1 MGGRWAQKLVS
12 YFLAFEVHPERS
24 NDMKKKFS
32 LSERQLGY
40 AMIIPSLILI
50 GIVVLYPIAM
60 SFWNSMFDYRL
71 NTPEKSVRMLSS
83 QVDLERYATDYYYLQ
98 KNLEELNSDKSSQW
112 AELIEKNH
120 QKLLNESDIEKQYE
134 YVEKKVANFE
144 PIKEKDEKYASINED
159 TAEAYKADLK
169 SISGELKAI
178 EGEQSELAK
187 DTAALSAS
195 VSDSILKENFV
206 GLGNYSKYLSDARM
220 WKSLSN
226 TMIFTV
232 ITVFFELVIGL
243 AIALL
248 INRAFFGRGAVRA
261 VVLIPWAIPTAV
273 SAMMWMFLYDGQSG
287 IIAHLFEELHIIS
300 NAGDL
305 LSTGAGAM
313 ASVILTDI
321 WKTTP
326 YMALLLLAGLQT
338 IPKDVYE
345 AASVDGASKWYQFRR
360 ITLPLLKSSILVALL
375 FRTLDAFRVFDLI
388 FVLTG
393 GGPANSTEVITIYA
407 YKTLFAQQNFGEGS
421 VLSMIVFVSV
431 AIISLIYIKFIGS
444 DLFGDRINGKGEN

>member
-1 MGGRWAQKLVS
+1 
-12 YFLAFEVHPERS
+12 
-24 NDMKKKFS
+24 MKKKFS

-50 GIVVLYPIAM
+50 AIVVLYPIAM

-71 NTPEKSVRMLSS
+71 NNPTKSVRMLSS
-83 QVDLERYATDYYYLQ
+83 QVDLERYANDYYYLQ
-98 KNLEELNSDKSSQW
+98 KNLEELESDKSSQW

-120 QKLLNESDIEKQYE
+120 QKLLKESDIEKQYE

-144 PIKEKDEKYASINED
+144 PIKEKDEKYADINED
-159 TAEAYKADLK
+159 TANAYKADLK
-169 SISGELKAI
+169 SISGDLKAI
-178 EGEQSELAK
+178 DGEQSELAK
-187 DTAALSAS
+187 DTAALSSS

-248 INRAFFGRGAVRA
+248 INRAFFGRGFVRA

-287 IIAHLFEELHIIS
+287 IIAHFFEKLHIVS

-305 LSTGAGAM
+305 LSTGIGAM

-421 VLSMIVFVSV
+421 VLSIIVFVSV
-431 AIISLIYIKFIGS
+431 ALISLVYIKFIGS
-444 DLFGDRINGKGEN
+444 DLFGDRIKGKGEN

>member
-1 MGGRWAQKLVS
+1 
-12 YFLAFEVHPERS
+12 
-24 NDMKKKFS
+24 MKKKFS

-50 GIVVLYPIAM
+50 AIVVLYPIAM

-71 NTPEKSVRMLSS
+71 NNPEKSIRMLSS
-83 QVDLERYATDYYYLQ
+83 QIDLERYASDYYYLQ
-98 KNLEELNSDKSSQW
+98 KNLEELEIDQSSQW
-112 AELIEKNH
+112 ADTIEKNH
-120 QKLLNESDIEKQYE
+120 QNLLNESDIKKQYK
-134 YVEKKVANFE
+134 YVEEKVANFE
-144 PIKEKDEKYASINED
+144 PIKEKDEKYAPINDD
-159 TAEAYKADLK
+159 TAEAYKADLN
-169 SISGELKAI
+169 SISTELKAV
-178 EGEQSELAK
+178 EGDQAK
-187 DTAALSAS
+187 FAKETAALSES

-287 IIAHLFEELHIIS
+287 IIAHLFEKLHIVS

-305 LSTGAGAM
+305 LSTGVGAM

-444 DLFGDRINGKGEN
+444 DLFGDRIKGKGEN

>member
-1 MGGRWAQKLVS
+1 
-12 YFLAFEVHPERS
+12 
-24 NDMKKKFS
+24 MKKKFS

-50 GIVVLYPIAM
+50 AIVVLYPIAM

-71 NTPEKSVRMLSS
+71 NNPAKSVRMLSA
-83 QVDLERYATDYYYLQ
+83 QIDLERYANDYYFLQ
-98 KNLEELNSDKSSQW
+98 KNLDELKNDNSSQW
-112 AELIEKNH
+112 AQTIEKNH
-120 QKLLNESDIEKQYE
+120 TKLLEESDIKKKYE
-134 YVEKKVANFE
+134 YVEEKVANFE
-144 PIKEKDEKYASINED
+144 PIKEKDEKYAKIDKN
-159 TAEAYKADLK
+159 TAEAYQTDLASISSELK
-169 SISGELKAI
+169 SIKGDQAEF
-178 EGEQSELAK
+178 AK
-187 DTAALSAS
+187 ETAALSSS
-195 VSDSILKENFV
+195 VSESILKENFV
-206 GLGNYSKYLSDARM
+206 GLSNYGKYLSDGRM

-226 TMIFTV
+226 TLIFTV
-232 ITVFFELVIGL
+232 VTVFFELVLGL

-248 INRAFFGRGAVRA
+248 INRAFFGRGIVRA

-287 IIAHLFEELHIIS
+287 IIAHLFEELHLIS

-305 LSTGAGAM
+305 LSTGVGAM

-338 IPKDVYE
+338 IPGDVYE

-421 VLSMIVFVSV
+421 VLSIIVFVSV
-431 AIISLIYIKFIGS
+431 ALISLIYIKFIGS
-444 DLFGDRINGKGEN
+444 DLFGDRIKGKGEN